1 MQLEWIQICLPVCL
15 PLPPLEV
22 LGFAS
27 QYNSHTIVKVQE
39 VQVRSTGDVA
49 LSSIWTSTLVK
60 LEIIPEN
67 PESLARLLLSTPP
80 CDGYI
85 SGPLGAVSCQFAVS
99 TSIIPFQA
107 SCLPPF
113 ISLSLQLSFLHL
125 KHSLR
130 LRSYLWLASPGA
142 PPPNPLTPPPFH
154 PPPPPHLILVF
165 MSASHCGT
173 FLGRGRALL
182 VVFVSAM

>member
-1 MQLEWIQICLPVCL
+1 M
-15 PLPPLEV
+15 
-22 LGFAS
+22 
-27 QYNSHTIVKVQE
+27 
-39 VQVRSTGDVA
+39 RSTCDAA
-49 LSSIWTSTLVK
+49 LSSIWTCTLVK

-67 PESLARLLLSTPP
+67 PECLAHLLFRTLP

-85 SGPLGAVSCQFAVS
+85 SGPLSAVSCQFAVS

-142 PPPNPLTPPPFH
+142 PPPNPPPH
-154 PPPPPHLILVF
+154 HSPPPHLILVF

-173 FLGRGRALL
+173 FLGRGRSLL
-182 VVFVSAM
+182 VVFVSAP

>member
-1 MQLEWIQICLPVCL
+1 MDPILSPSVSS
-15 PLPPLEV
+15 PLEV

-39 VQVRSTGDVA
+39 VQVRSTGDSA
-49 LSSIWTSTLVK
+49 LSSNWTSTLVK

-67 PESLARLLLSTPP
+67 PERLARLLLRTPP

-130 LRSYLWLASPGA
+130 LRSYLWLVSPEA
-142 PPPNPLTPPPFH
+142 PPPNPSKPPIPPPFH
-154 PPPPPHLILVF
+154 PPLPPHLILVF
-165 MSASHCGT
+165 MLASHCGT

-182 VVFVSAM
+182 VVFVLAT

>member
-1 MQLEWIQICLPVCL
+1 M
-15 PLPPLEV
+15 
-22 LGFAS
+22 
-27 QYNSHTIVKVQE
+27 
-39 VQVRSTGDVA
+39 RSTGDGA
-49 LSSIWTSTLVK
+49 LSSIWSSTLVE

-67 PESLARLLLSTPP
+67 PQRLARLLLRTPP

-125 KHSLR
+125 KHS
-130 LRSYLWLASPGA
+130 AA
-142 PPPNPLTPPPFH
+142 PPILSLAGVPRGSASKPLSPSNPHPSTPRPPS
-154 PPPPPHLILVF
+154 PHLILVF

-182 VVFVSAM
+182 VVFVSAT

>member
-1 MQLEWIQICLPVCL
+1 MSAIRVDPILSPSVSS
-15 PLPPLEV
+15 PLEV

-27 QYNSHTIVKVQE
+27 QYDSHTMVKVQA
-39 VQVRSTGDVA
+39 VQVRSTGDGA

-67 PESLARLLLSTPP
+67 PERLARLLLRTPP
-80 CDGYI
+80 CDSYI

-142 PPPNPLTPPPFH
+142 PPPNPPKPPFH